1 MLEQLLGVSAGTFV
15 LVFSRIGAMVAVAP
29 AIGESSIPAN
39 VRAMLALLLTIVIYP
54 MAATQF
60 ALGDMSVFALLAL
73 VVREVLIGLFIGIIG
88 RIALS
93 ALNVAGTVIAFQSG
107 LAAAQSF
114 DPSQGAQGALIARFL
129 TLLGVT
135 MIFTTGLHHLLIKA
149 IAQSFMVFPPD
160 KPLMI
165 EDAAQLIIMQVVS
178 AFALG
183 LQIAAPF
190 LAYGMLFNIGLG
202 IIARLMP
209 QLPIFFVAMPAN
221 IMVGFILFMF
231 TLSAMM
237 LWFVQRFEDAIMM
250 FLKAG

>member
-15 LVFSRIGAMVAVAP
+15 LVLARVGAVVAIAP
-29 AIGESSIPAN
+29 AIGESAIPGN
-39 VRAMLALLLTIVIYP
+39 IRALLALVLSVVIYP
-54 MAATQF
+54 TAAQQF
-60 ALGDMSVFALLAL
+60 ALGDISLFALIAL
-73 VVREVLIGLFIGIIG
+73 VVKEVAIGLFIGIIG

-93 ALNVAGTVIAFQSG
+93 ALNIAGTVIAFQSG

-114 DPSQGAQGALIARFL
+114 DPSQGTQGALIARFL

-135 MIFTTGLHHLLIKA
+135 MIFATGLHHLLIQA
-149 IAQSFMVFPPD
+149 IAKSFILFPPD
-160 KPLMI
+160 KPLMMA
-165 EDAAQLIIMQVVS
+165 DAAQLVILQVAS

-183 LQIAAPF
+183 MQIAAPF

-221 IMVGFILFMF
+221 IAVGFILFTF
-231 TLSAMM
+231 TVSAMM
-237 LWFVQRFEDAIMM
+237 LWFVQRFEEAIMM

>member
-1 MLEQLLGVSAGTFV
+1 MLEQLLGVSAGAFV
-15 LVFSRIGAMVAVAP
+15 LILARVGAVVAVAP
-29 AIGESSIPAN
+29 AIGESAIPGN
-39 VRAMLALLLTIVIYP
+39 IR
-54 MAATQF
+54 
-60 ALGDMSVFALLAL
+60 ALLAL
-73 VVREVLIGLFIGIIG
+73 VISVVIFPMAAGQFELGDKSALMVLFMVVQEVVIGLFIGIVG

-93 ALNVAGTVIAFQSG
+93 ALNIAGTVIAFQSG

-114 DPSQGAQGALIARFL
+114 DPSQGTQGALVARFL

-135 MIFTTGLHHLLIKA
+135 MIFATGLHHLLIEA
-149 IAQSFMVFPPD
+149 IAKSFVLFPPGA
-160 KPLMI
+160 PLMLA
-165 EDAAQLIIMQVVS
+165 DAAQLVILQVAK

-183 LQIAAPF
+183 MQIAAPF

-221 IMVGFILFMF
+221 IAVGFILLSF
-231 TLSAMM
+231 TISAMM
-237 LWFVQRFEDAIMM
+237 LWFIQRFEDSIMM